1 MSGCG
6 LLGTGVYSS
15 FVAYNICVLFYDEI
29 IVTCKCDGH
38 FLECD
43 PREKPIRSH
52 VRVYECAFS
61 CDS

>member
-1 MSGCG
+1 MYIGI
-6 LLGTGVYSS
+6 V
-15 FVAYNICVLFYDEI
+15 FKYDEI
-29 IVTCKCDGH
+29 IVTCKRDGH

-52 VRVYECAFS
+52 VRVYECACS